1 MDPSWPK
8 GPFLSV
14 SRTGWRAQ
22 TLSSLSRR
30 TGTSRGIIE
39 FGVEKSLQTQYM
51 PVAPPFIGGSVP
63 STASHDRI
71 TKEIE

>member
-1 MDPSWPK
+1 VD
-8 GPFLSV
+8 
-14 SRTGWRAQ
+14 
-22 TLSSLSRR
+22 
-30 TGTSRGIIE
+30 IE